1 MPVAVG
7 LVLALLV
14 GVFGT
19 ATGLDRDRAFYPVIT
34 IIVATY
40 YILFAVVGEASQA
53 LWPEMMIAGAF
64 IIAAVVGFRRSLWI
78 VVAALATHG
87 ILDLIHGSVV
97 SNPGVPDSWPGFCM
111 GYDVAAALYLAG
123 LLKSGRIRAVA

>member
-1 MPVAVG
+1 MPVAIGVG
-7 LVLALLV
+7 LAVLV

-53 LWPEMMIAGAF
+53 LWPETMIAGAF
-64 IIAAVVGFRRSLWI
+64 IVAAVVGFRRSLWI
-78 VVAALATHG
+78 VVAALAAHG

-111 GYDVAAALYLAG
+111 GYDAAAALYLAG
-123 LLKSGRIRAVA
+123 LLRSGRIRAVS

>member
-1 MPVAVG
+1 MPVAIGVG
-7 LVLALLV
+7 LAVLV

-53 LWPEMMIAGAF
+53 LWPETMIAGAF
-64 IIAAVVGFRRSLWI
+64 IVAAVVGFRRSLWI
-78 VVAALATHG
+78 VVAALAAHG

-97 SNPGVPDSWPGFCM
+97 ANPGVPDSWPGFCM
-111 GYDVAAALYLAG
+111 GYDAAAALYLAG
-123 LLKSGRIRAVA
+123 LLRSGRIRAVS

>member
-1 MPVAVG
+1 MPVAIGVG
-7 LVLALLV
+7 LAVLV

-53 LWPEMMIAGAF
+53 LWLETMIAGAF
-64 IIAAVVGFRRSLWI
+64 IVAAVVGFRRSLWI
-78 VVAALATHG
+78 VVAALAAHG

-123 LLKSGRIRAVA
+123 LLRSGRIRAVS